1 MHDSSA
7 PGAGLSRRRFMS
19 LSAQSLVLLGPATAV
34 TTQLIPVTLLADEV
48 LPEALPELPAGL
60 LQMGRDIF
68 PHDRL
73 GDLHYAKPLAALL
86 DKQGALVRQGLQ
98 ELQASAR
105 ARHGKAYE
113 ALTAENDRVA
123 LLRAIETGPFFREV
137 RSALMFGIYDN
148 KALFPLFGYEGSSV
162 EKGGYVNRGFN
173 DIDWL

>member
-19 LSAQSLVLLGPATAV
+19 LSAQSLALLGASAV
-34 TTQLIPVTLLADEV
+34 ASQLIPVTLLADEAR
-48 LPEALPELPAGL
+48 PEALPELPAGL

-86 DKQGALVRQGLQ
+86 AKQGALLREGLQ
-98 ELQASAR
+98 ALQASAR
-105 ARHGKAYE
+105 ARHGQAFE
-113 ALTAENDRVA
+113 ALAENDRVA

>member
-19 LSAQSLVLLGPATAV
+19 LSAQSLALLGVTAV
-34 TTQLIPVTLLADEV
+34 TSQLIPVTLLADEAR
-48 LPEALPELPAGL
+48 PEALPKLPAGL
-60 LQMGRDIF
+60 LQMGRDIY

-73 GDLHYAKPLAALL
+73 SDLHYAKPLAALL
-86 DKQGALVRQGLQ
+86 DKQGELVRQGLR
-98 ELQASAR
+98 ELQASAG

-113 ALTAENDRVA
+113 ALVSENDRVA
-123 LLRAIETGPFFREV
+123 LLRAIETEPFFREV

>member
-19 LSAQSLVLLGPATAV
+19 LSAQSLALLGATAV
-34 TTQLIPVTLLADEV
+34 SSQLIPVTLLADEARPV
-48 LPEALPELPAGL
+48 ALPELPAGL

-73 GDLHYAKPLAALL
+73 ADQHYAKPLAALL
-86 DKQGALVRQGLQ
+86 DKQGVLVRQGLQ
-98 ELQASAR
+98 TLQASAR
-105 ARHGKAYE
+105 ERHGKAFE
-113 ALTAENDRVA
+113 ALAENDRVA

-137 RSALMFGIYDN
+137 RTALMFGIYDN

>member
-1 MHDSSA
+1 MHDSST

-19 LSAQSLVLLGPATAV
+19 LSAQSLALLGATAV
-34 TTQLIPVTLLADEV
+34 TSQLIPVTLLADEARA
-48 LPEALPELPAGL
+48 EALPELPAGL
-60 LQMGRDIF
+60 LRMGRDIF

-73 GDLHYAKPLAALL
+73 ADLHYAKPLAALL

-113 ALTAENDRVA
+113 ALVAENDRVA

>member
-19 LSAQSLVLLGPATAV
+19 LSAQSLALLGATAV
-34 TTQLIPVTLLADEV
+34 TSQLIPVTLLADEARPET
-48 LPEALPELPAGL
+48 LPKLPAGL
-60 LQMGRDIF
+60 LQMGRDIY

-86 DKQGALVRQGLQ
+86 DKQGALVRQGLR

-105 ARHGKAYE
+105 ERHGQAFE
-113 ALTAENDRVA
+113 ALAEVDRVA
-123 LLRAIETGPFFREV
+123 LLRAIETEPFFREV

-148 KALFPLFGYEGSSV
+148 SALFALFGYEGSSV
-162 EKGGYVNRGFN
+162 EKGGYLARGFN

>member
-19 LSAQSLVLLGPATAV
+19 LSAQSLALLGATAV
-34 TTQLIPVTLLADEV
+34 TSQMIPVTLLADEAR
-48 LPEALPELPAGL
+48 PEALPELPAGL

-73 GDLHYAKPLAALL
+73 ADLHYAKPLAALL
-86 DKQGALVRQGLQ
+86 GKQADLVMSGLR

-105 ARHGKAYE
+105 ERHGKAFE
-113 ALTAENDRVA
+113 ALAENDRVA
-123 LLRAIETGPFFREV
+123 LLRAIETEPFFREV

>member
-19 LSAQSLVLLGPATAV
+19 LSAQSLALLGASAV
-34 TTQLIPVTLLADEV
+34 ASQLIPVTLLADEAR
-48 LPEALPELPAGL
+48 PEALPELPAGL
-60 LQMGRDIF
+60 LRMGRDIF

-86 DKQGALVRQGLQ
+86 DKQGALVREGLTA
-98 ELQASAR
+98 LQASAR
-105 ARHGKAYE
+105 ERHGQAFE
-113 ALTAENDRVA
+113 TLAENDRVA

>member
-19 LSAQSLVLLGPATAV
+19 LSAQSLALLGATAV
-34 TTQLIPVTLLADEV
+34 TSQLIPVTLLADEAR
-48 LPEALPELPAGL
+48 PEALPELPAGL

-73 GDLHYAKPLAALL
+73 ADLHYAKPLAALL
-86 DKQGALVRQGLQ
+86 DKQGALVRQGLK

-105 ARHGKAYE
+105 ERHARAFE
-113 ALTAENDRVA
+113 ALAENDRVA
-123 LLRAIETGPFFREV
+123 LLRAIETSPFFREV

>member
-19 LSAQSLVLLGPATAV
+19 LSAQSLALLGATAV
-34 TTQLIPVTLLADEV
+34 TSQLIPVTLLADDAR
-48 LPEALPELPAGL
+48 PEALPELPAGL

-86 DKQGALVRQGLQ
+86 DKQGALVRQGLK

-105 ARHGKAYE
+105 ARHGKAFE
-113 ALTAENDRVA
+113 ALAENDRVA

-137 RSALMFGIYDN
+137 RSALMFGLYDN
-148 KALFPLFGYEGSSV
+148 PALFALFGYEGSSV